1 VKKQEDLAKALVAL
15 EWWHLQKVERV
26 ERVKVARVKLERVK
40 VERVKMER
48 VKEERVMDMLLKKKD
63 QGKVLVVEK
72 ENMHMMGVLV
82 KEKVERE
89 QLRKHQQQQQQMLK
103 KHQQE
108 AALKPGHHGM
118 EEKGGKNHIGV
129 GCSLVAIY
137 TYVFDLF
144 VKLKNQHLVVSCSA
158 VCSSCFQEVRGPTRL
173 RGGTR

>member
-1 VKKQEDLAKALVAL
+1 
-15 EWWHLQKVERV
+15 
-26 ERVKVARVKLERVK
+26 
-40 VERVKMER
+40 MER

-89 QLRKHQQQQQQMLK
+89 QLRKHQQQQQQQMLK